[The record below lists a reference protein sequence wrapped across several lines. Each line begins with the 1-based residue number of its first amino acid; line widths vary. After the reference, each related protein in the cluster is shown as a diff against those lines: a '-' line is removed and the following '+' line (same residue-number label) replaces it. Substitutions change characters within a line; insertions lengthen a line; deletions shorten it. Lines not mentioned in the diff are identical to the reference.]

1 MLKHATAI
9 VFAIPSARPLAA
21 KRAMGGS
28 FQGWV
33 KMWWGPGHP
42 IRAWHIG
49 VRQVK
54 ELDRVSYSETGLAS
68 IEQAC
73 QVFNRSKSTERWD
86 FLGFFYIH
94 PLYEIKP
101 GGEPPANGQRWT
113 LCISNGVY
121 YHSTRIAALAVDAWM
136 QSKRAKSEAYIEE
149 KRRRADDA
157 FVQRLLEEN
166 MESDDEEQ
174 AAPSGKRLCVQPGKF
189 NLAIHGGA

>member
-1 MLKHATAI
+1 MH
-9 VFAIPSARPLAA
+9 SAFGSKLAYKLFVKA
-21 KRAMGGS
+21 FIDPQERAMGGS

-33 KMWWGPGHP
+33 KMWWGEGHRV
-42 IRAWHIG
+42 RACQLG
-49 VRQVK
+49 VRRVP
-54 ELDRVSYSETGLAS
+54 ELDRVNCSGTGVAS
-68 IEQAC
+68 IQQAC
-73 QVFNRSKSTERWD
+73 QVFNRSKSTEKWN

-121 YHSTRIAALAVDAWM
+121 YHSTRIAALAVDAWV
-136 QSKRAKSEAYIEE
+136 QRNRARIE
-149 KRRRADDA
+149 KKKKRADDA

-174 AAPSGKRLCVQPGKF
+174 AAPSGKRLCVQPGNFK
-189 NLAIHGGA
+189 LAISGGA

>member
-1 MLKHATAI
+1 
-9 VFAIPSARPLAA
+9 
-21 KRAMGGS
+21 MGGS

-42 IRAWHIG
+42 IRAWQLG
-49 VRQVK
+49 VRRVN

-73 QVFNRSKSTERWD
+73 QVLHRKKSTEKWKL
-86 FLGFFYIH
+86 LGFFYIY

-101 GGEPPANGQRWT
+101 GGEPPANGTRWT
-113 LCISNGVY
+113 LCISSGVY
-121 YHSTRIAALAVDAWM
+121 YHSTRIAIQAVDAWM
-136 QSKRAKSEAYIEE
+136 QRKRAKSEAYIEIQ
-149 KRRRADDA
+149 RRADDA

>member
-1 MLKHATAI
+1 
-9 VFAIPSARPLAA
+9 
-21 KRAMGGS
+21 MGGS

-42 IRAWHIG
+42 IRAWQLG
-49 VRQVK
+49 VRRVK

-73 QVFNRSKSTERWD
+73 QVLHRKKSTERWSL
-86 FLGFFYIH
+86 LGFFYIH

-101 GGEPPANGQRWT
+101 GGEPPANGTRWT

-136 QSKRAKSEAYIEE
+136 QRNRARIE
-149 KRRRADDA
+149 KKKKRADDA

-174 AAPSGKRLCVQPGKF
+174 AAPSGKRLCVQPGNLK
-189 NLAIHGGA
+189 LAISGGA